1 MSVMRPLAV
10 SNGGPRRPRPE
21 RPALA
26 AGGAKP
32 GIDRSSLHQEENM
45 NLKQTA
51 TVLSFASM
59 LGMAELCAPGFID
72 GIAMASSRVTK
83 IANKDG

>member
-1 MSVMRPLAV
+1 
-10 SNGGPRRPRPE
+10 
-21 RPALA
+21 
-26 AGGAKP
+26 
-32 GIDRSSLHQEENM
+32 M